1 MRAVV
6 CANCDSCA
14 RVRVRVRAAS
24 PLVDE
29 DGKYNGE
36 VIDVEG
42 SLTDALW

>member
-1 MRAVV
+1 MHAVL

-14 RVRVRVRAAS
+14 RVRVRAAS
-24 PLVDE
+24 PSVDE

-36 VIDVEG
+36 VIAVEG